1 MIKIDVEGAEIS
13 VLRSGLAALQRNRP
27 SIIMEFSCEMVH
39 RVSVIEP
46 RTALEWIEGLG
57 YEIAVINKES
67 HEPVA
72 ITADELINNWGP
84 STRIED
90 LLLTP
95 L

>member
-1 MIKIDVEGAEIS
+1 
-13 VLRSGLAALQRNRP
+13 
-27 SIIMEFSCEMVH
+27 MVH

-72 ITADELINNWGP
+72 ITADELINNWGS